1 MDARG
6 LAVLA
11 VLAGFVAGLGVA
23 GAMGVGPLA
32 YISYTV
38 RGGSGGGNGTIVTV
52 PVNLTLGE
60 LEPGEQGV
68 VNGTFQVT
76 VSSNGTYEVELTHE
90 GMLKRV
96 FAGLEVRI
104 SVAGQNVTLSL
115 YGDDDQEIYLPAGTY
130 TGTITVSYV
139 VKDNPASQTV
149 QHAPLVIITS
159 NGHDHDSDRS

>member
-6 LAVLA
+6 IAVLA

-38 RGGSGGGNGTIVTV
+38 RGSGSGNGTIVTV

-76 VSSNGTYEVELTHE
+76 VSSNGTYEVKLTHE

-96 FAGLEVRI
+96 FAGLEVRV

-139 VKDNPASQTV
+139 VKDNPATQNV
-149 QHAPLVIITS
+149 KHAPIIVITS
-159 NGHDHDSDRS
+159 DDHDSDRNP